1 MNIGD
6 RIRKQRILSNLSQTE
21 LAEKIQV
28 SKQTL
33 YKYENNII
41 TNVPSDKIESIASA
55 LNVTPAFLMGWD
67 EKVNSSNSK
76 TTNGVKINVLG
87 RVAAGIPISAVE
99 DIIDTEEIS
108 EEMASA
114 GEFFGLKIK
123 GDSMEPRIYDGD
135 VVIVRQQSDADS
147 GDIVI
152 ALVNGDDA
160 TCKRLTKYAG
170 GIGLISLNPKY
181 EPMMFS
187 DEDVEKKPVKII
199 GRVVELRGKL

>member
-41 TNVPSDKIESIASA
+41 TNVPSDKIESIASV

-67 EKVNSSNSK
+67 EKSDSSNSK
-76 TTNGVKINVLG
+76 ITNGVKINVLG

-108 EEMASA
+108 EEMASK

-187 DEDVEKKPVKII
+187 DEDIEKKPVKII

>member
-67 EKVNSSNSK
+67 EKASSSNNK

-187 DEDVEKKPVKII
+187 DEDIEKKPVKII

>member
-41 TNVPSDKIESIASA
+41 TNVPSDKIESIASV

-67 EKVNSSNSK
+67 EKSDSSNSK
-76 TTNGVKINVLG
+76 ITNGVKINVLG

-108 EEMASA
+108 EEMDSK

-187 DEDVEKKPVKII
+187 DEDIEKKPVKII

>member
-108 EEMASA
+108 EEMASK